1 MYIETHQSKI
11 NDVMRYILKPVSLI
25 AASLAI
31 LSCTQQEPMT
41 PADSLMAHLECMID
55 AGKIM
60 YGHQDDLM
68 YGHSWKLEDAST
80 EFIKS
85 DIYDVCGA
93 YPAVFGMDLG
103 GIELGWEANL
113 DKNDFDNMRASA
125 VAHHERGGVVT
136 FSWHPRNPLTGG
148 DAWDVSSKEVVAS
161 ILPGGEKHEL
171 FMGWLSNAADFLG
184 SIRTA
189 DGRAVPVIWRPWHE
203 HTGSWFWWG
212 QDLCTTEQYKA
223 LWQMTYDYMEK
234 ERGLDNLVWA
244 YSPGA
249 GGITPELFAERYPG
263 DEIID
268 MLGFDCYQYS
278 TDEVYVKEMKHALD
292 VMSAFNEGRGK
303 IMAVTE
309 TGYEGIPNAR
319 WWTDV
324 LYQAVKDYPVSYVLT
339 WRNACDDHMQ
349 HHFYGPYPGHLSA
362 ENFNEFAELEKIELL

>member
-1 MYIETHQSKI
+1 MKKI
-11 NDVMRYILKPVSLI
+11 FQ
-25 AASLAI
+25 AASSLLILA
-31 LSCTQQEPMT
+31 SCAGSAGTQDMT
-41 PADSLMAHLECMID
+41 PADALISRLYTQVE

-68 YGHSWKLEDAST
+68 YGHSWKLEDASA
-80 EFIKS
+80 EFVRS
-85 DIYDVCGA
+85 DIHGVCGK
-93 YPAVFGMDLG
+93 YPAVYGMDLG
-103 GIELGWEANL
+103 GIEVGWEANL

-161 ILPGGEKHEL
+161 ILPGGEKHEF

-189 DGRAVPVIWRPWHE
+189 DGQTVPVVWRPWHE

-223 LWQMTYDYMEK
+223 LWQMTYDYMVK

-268 MLGFDCYQYS
+268 MVGFDCYQYS
-278 TDEVYVKEMKHALD
+278 TDEVYIKEMKHALD

-324 LYQAVKDYPVSYVLT
+324 LYQAVKDYSVSYVLT
-339 WRNACDDHMQ
+339 WRNACDEHMQ

-362 ENFNEFAELEKIELL
+362 ENFKEFAELEKIELL

>member
-1 MYIETHQSKI
+1 MKKI
-11 NDVMRYILKPVSLI
+11 FQ
-25 AASLAI
+25 AASSLLILA
-31 LSCTQQEPMT
+31 SCAGSAGTQDMT
-41 PADSLMAHLECMID
+41 PADALISRLYTQVE

-68 YGHSWKLEDAST
+68 YGHSWKLEDAAS
-80 EFIKS
+80 EFVKS
-85 DIYDVCGA
+85 DIHSVCGK
-93 YPAVFGMDLG
+93 YPAVYGMDLG
-103 GIELGWEANL
+103 GIEVGWEANL

-161 ILPGGEKHEL
+161 ILPGGEKHEF

-184 SIRTA
+184 SIKTA
-189 DGRAVPVIWRPWHE
+189 DGQTVPVVWRPWHE

-223 LWQMTYDYMEK
+223 LWQMTYDYMVK

-268 MLGFDCYQYS
+268 MVGFDCYQYS
-278 TDEVYVKEMKHALD
+278 TDEVYIKEMKHALD

-309 TGYEGIPNAR
+309 TGYEGIPNAS

-339 WRNACDDHMQ
+339 WRNACDEHMQ

-362 ENFNEFAELEKIELL
+362 ENFKEFAELEKIELL